1 MNITEQLIMMAAPNS
16 GAVANGRKISQKNDF
31 SGLKKSADETL
42 IWGDCAGSGKNP
54 YRTSADFIDPDAPV
68 FRCSCPSRQFP
79 CKHALG
85 LLFDWLAGKT
95 FETADIPQDIAD
107 KRAKKEARE
116 EKKAEKGKAE
126 ETVPKKVNTAART
139 KKLKKQLEGL
149 DMAEKMVNELL
160 TAGLNTLAG
169 TAVSTYQNLAKELG
183 NYYLPGP
190 QLLVSRMVMEMEA
203 IQEKPEE
210 AHRHYQNATRLLLQL
225 SSTIQK
231 ARSYLG
237 DKMDKGEVDT
247 DYNILYEALGG
258 IWKLDELES
267 TGAMREKVPLVQ
279 LSFDVFYDEAR
290 KEYID
295 RGYWMD
301 LSTGQISQSLQYR
314 PIKALKYVKEE
325 DTNFSLLTAAKLY
338 TYPGE
343 LNCRIR
349 WDGASLSPVTADILH
364 EMKEKAQPDVATAAK
379 LLKNQIKN
387 TLSPKYAGMLL
398 AFSRIG
404 MIGDEMVLEDHAGGR
419 IRLLD
424 MPDGQ
429 QQDSVYRL
437 SMLPSQ
443 DMLHEQAL
451 FGLLF
456 YDEEGRSI
464 CMQPFSLVTDKA
476 IVRLQY

>member
-95 FETADIPQDIAD
+95 FETAEIPQDIAD
-107 KRAKKEARE
+107 KRAKKEARAE
-116 EKKAEKGKAE
+116 KAAEKKE
-126 ETVPKKVNTAART
+126 ESAPKKVNTAART

-169 TAVSTYQNLAKELG
+169 TAVSTYQSLAKELG

-203 IQEKPEE
+203 IQDKPEE
-210 AHRHYQNATRLLLQL
+210 ASRHYRNATRLLLQL

-231 ARSYLG
+231 ARAYLE

-247 DYNILYEALGG
+247 DYSILYEALGG
-258 IWKLDELES
+258 IWKLDELEGI
-267 TGAMREKVPLVQ
+267 GAMRENVPLVQ
-279 LSFDVFYDEAR
+279 LSFDVSYDEAR

-301 LSTGQISQSLQYR
+301 LTTGRISQSLQYR
-314 PIKALKYVKEE
+314 PVKALKYVKEE
-325 DTNFSLLTAAKLY
+325 DTNFGLLTATKLY

-349 WDGASLSPVTADILH
+349 WDGAVLSPVTAVTLRQI
-364 EMKEKAQPDVATAAK
+364 KEKAQPDVAAAAK

-404 MIGDEMVLEDHAGGR
+404 RIGDETVLEDKDGGR

-424 MPDGQ
+424 MPDMPQ
-429 QQDSVYRL
+429 LASVYRL
-437 SMLPSQ
+437 SMLPDR
-443 DMLHEQAL
+443 DMLHNQAL

-456 YDEEGRSI
+456 YDEESRSI
-464 CMQPFSLVTDKA
+464 CMQPYSLVTDTA